1 MTGSHTIRRI
11 LITVAVVLV
20 LGYTAFEARGLVRGP
35 IITIEN
41 PLPGTTSTEPLIH
54 IIGKAENISAIMMN
68 GRPIFIS
75 EEGRIDEPVALLSG
89 YNEVYFVGT
98 DRFGKQ
104 NTLIL
109 PLTYTASDTP
119 MMTMPAATS
128 SDGVLLPIDPPATT
142 TEGQETATSS
152 S

>member
-11 LITVAVVLV
+11 FITVAVVLV
-20 LGYTAFEARGLVRGP
+20 LGYTAFEARGFVRGP
-35 IITIEN
+35 VITIEN
-41 PLPGTTSTEPLIH
+41 PLPGATITEPLIH
-54 IIGKAENISAIMMN
+54 ITGTAKNISAIMMN

-75 EEGRIDEPVALLSG
+75 EEGHIDEPVALSPG

-109 PLTYTASDTP
+109 PLSYTASDTP
-119 MMTMPAATS
+119 AMTIPKATS
-128 SDGVLLPIDPPATT
+128 SDGILLPIDSAATT